1 LQKNNSPQKDCVR
14 FATFFAIFF
23 DLGLKMPGRDYGRR

>member
-1 LQKNNSPQKDCVR
+1 LAVLVVFF

-23 DLGLKMPGRDYGRR
+23 AMDVCQPS